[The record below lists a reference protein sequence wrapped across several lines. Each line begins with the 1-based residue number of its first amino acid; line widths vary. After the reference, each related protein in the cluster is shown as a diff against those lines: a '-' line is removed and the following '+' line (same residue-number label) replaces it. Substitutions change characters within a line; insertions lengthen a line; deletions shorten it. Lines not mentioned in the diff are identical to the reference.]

1 MSNTSMHTSIPAY
14 QKLAGEL
21 KEALLRGDHV
31 PGGKFASEHELA
43 RQYKLARVTVRRA
56 TELLVTEG
64 LLERCPGKGLY
75 VRDKKSPASTVVKVI
90 VGNLAWEPS
99 VRIARGVQ
107 EVAKKYGIEVQVSDA
122 HGSQEENVQQLLNL
136 AGNGADG
143 AVLMAL
149 HTPAFNEAVVQIKS
163 TGFPFVVVDDRLRE
177 IEVVSVAADN
187 YQGGFLAGK
196 HLAEEKHEDL
206 AFIGDCSTSTV
217 HDRLDGFRDALAES
231 GIALKR
237 SNVLDI
243 TPKDRFADWD
253 ANVRKCV
260 NGLLERKKRPSAI
273 FCSCD
278 AVARACYRACT
289 ALGIRIPDDV
299 SLVGFDDDPLA
310 EWLSPAL
317 TTVRQPFTEMGQ
329 VAMELLFKQLTKNK
343 VATDNRLLPV
353 QWVER
358 DSTKVF
364 RKKQK

>member
-1 MSNTSMHTSIPAY
+1 MHTSIPAY
-14 QKLAGEL
+14 RKLADDLKKVLLSGE
-21 KEALLRGDHV
+21 HS
-31 PGGKFASEHELA
+31 PGKQFASEHELA
-43 RQYKLARVTVRRA
+43 RQYELSRVTVRRA

-64 LLERCPGKGLY
+64 LLERRAGKGLF
-75 VRDKKSPASTVVKVI
+75 VRDKESPATMVIKVI

-99 VRIARGVQ
+99 VRVARGIQ
-107 EVAKKYGIEVQVSDA
+107 EVARNHGIEVQVSDA
-122 HGSQEENVQQLLNL
+122 HGSQEENIKQLLAL
-136 AGNGADG
+136 PENGADG

-149 HTPAFNEAVVQIKS
+149 HTPAFNEAVVRIKS
-163 TGFPFVVVDDRLRE
+163 MGFPLVVVDDRLRE
-177 IEVVSVAADN
+177 IEIASVAADN

-196 HLAEEKHEDL
+196 HLAEENHSNL

-231 GIALKR
+231 GIVLKR

-253 ANVRKCV
+253 MNVRQCV
-260 NGLLERKKRPSAI
+260 TGLLERKNRPSAI

-289 ALGIRIPDDV
+289 ALGIKIPADV

-310 EWLSPAL
+310 EWLTPAL
-317 TTVRQPFTEMGQ
+317 TTVRQPFTEMGKS
-329 VAMELLFKQLTKNK
+329 AMEMLLKQLMGENEA
-343 VATDNRLLPV
+343 VQNLLLSV

-358 DSTKVF
+358 ESTEAL
-364 RKKQK
+364 KK